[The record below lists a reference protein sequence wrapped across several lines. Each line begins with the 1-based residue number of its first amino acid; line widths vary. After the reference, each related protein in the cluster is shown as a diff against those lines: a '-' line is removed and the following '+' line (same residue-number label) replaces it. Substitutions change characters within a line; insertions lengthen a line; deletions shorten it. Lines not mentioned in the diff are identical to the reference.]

1 MGSIKTDSIEF
12 ATQRSLKD
20 LTNALRR
27 AISTTK
33 AQVDRLEA
41 GDDPLGNDDVQPQVA
56 VLLSGRSLMIGTR
69 MWGVQVYLYD
79 FGDRRFGELVALGES
94 FLSGALNSYYNGEN
108 FQLGDSKKRS
118 TQILS
123 ILTENDPTALIGD
136 QIDAALDQEEAAIA
150 AQSAPASSVVPA
162 VSPDG
167 VDPLKSE
174 LYTSIYKLRCGLS
187 REEYANAAHA
197 LFSNA
202 CVEFADNNPDFPAC
216 SELKLIYA
224 MGTGEGSEDR
234 YVYQPYLDLFPDQ
247 GAAVKTAFTALMD
260 WVGAHPDDVKALCLI
275 AGGSSSVDAFD
286 AVNERLYDVLV
297 QESLGVNVENVL
309 LLWTELALAADFESW
324 YIDQFGVREGEI
336 PPAPVQPAPQ
346 VSSAPKAAPST
357 APKAASSSAGAGTA
371 AASADKFMPL
381 ADNPEGRKIA
391 LICAGASTALNLFL
405 LLAGRAAFTAILAP
419 AILFVLLMMNKDV
432 DSYLMAIPITLNA
445 VLSLL
450 NILNLSN
457 YMVVPAIFYIFFLI
471 SVAAAVVYWLLALKK
486 ALPTNKATGLLLL
499 LFAVIAL
506 LDLINLFS
514 ALSYGIISALS
525 VLAGIAYIVS
535 YFAAIFFAGK
545 HLLGSLK
552 K

>member
-1 MGSIKTDSIEF
+1 M
-12 ATQRSLKD
+12 
-20 LTNALRR
+20 
-27 AISTTK
+27 
-33 AQVDRLEA
+33 
-41 GDDPLGNDDVQPQVA
+41 
-56 VLLSGRSLMIGTR
+56 
-69 MWGVQVYLYD
+69 
-79 FGDRRFGELVALGES
+79 
-94 FLSGALNSYYNGEN
+94 
-108 FQLGDSKKRS
+108 
-118 TQILS
+118 
-123 ILTENDPTALIGD
+123 
-136 QIDAALDQEEAAIA
+136 
-150 AQSAPASSVVPA
+150 
-162 VSPDG
+162 
-167 VDPLKSE
+167 
-174 LYTSIYKLRCGLS
+174 
-187 REEYANAAHA
+187 
-197 LFSNA
+197 
-202 CVEFADNNPDFPAC
+202 
-216 SELKLIYA
+216 
-224 MGTGEGSEDR
+224 
-234 YVYQPYLDLFPDQ
+234 
-247 GAAVKTAFTALMD
+247 
-260 WVGAHPDDVKALCLI
+260 
-275 AGGSSSVDAFD
+275 
-286 AVNERLYDVLV
+286 
-297 QESLGVNVENVL
+297 
-309 LLWTELALAADFESW
+309 
-324 YIDQFGVREGEI
+324 REGEV

-391 LICAGASTALNLFL
+391 LICAGVSTALNLFL

-525 VLAGIAYIVS
+525 VLASIAYIVS

>member
-41 GDDPLGNDDVQPQVA
+41 DDDPLGNDDVQPQVA

-118 TQILS
+118 AQILS

-324 YIDQFGVREGEI
+324 YIDQFGVREGEV

-391 LICAGASTALNLFL
+391 LICAGVSTALNLFL

-419 AILFVLLMMNKDV
+419 AIL
-432 DSYLMAIPITLNA
+432 ITLNA

-471 SVAAAVVYWLLALKK
+471 SAAAAVVYWLLALKK
-486 ALPTNKATGLLLL
+486 ALPTNKARGLLLL